1 MMGHRQTSGAWVGC
15 WELIQLNCHC
25 STHSAR
31 RPLLKSC
38 ISVPSEYVFKLLVGR
53 LEFFLSCTKIKF
65 EIDPQTTELK
75 KKMEKIMTMLHVLLF
90 KSYLHSKT
98 FGSRSEFFKRLPR
111 SNFT

>member
-31 RPLLKSC
+31 RPILKSC
-38 ISVPSEYVFKLLVGR
+38 IFVPSEYVFKLLVGR

-65 EIDPQTTELK
+65 EIDPQTTEFSK
-75 KKMEKIMTMLHVLLF
+75 KKKNGKNNDKVITVKKLSSLE
-90 KSYLHSKT
+90 
-98 FGSRSEFFKRLPR
+98 
-111 SNFT
+111 NFRQSIGIF